1 MAQIIAGWF
10 STQQQ
15 AEQALSAL
23 ERTGIAADDCSTFSL
38 SPPGQHGDVPLRDKV
53 HHDEG
58 SKESGEGAAKGA
70 AAGGAVGLAA
80 GAVAAAATAPL
91 GPAAIVAGAGIG
103 AYVGSLAGAVNK
115 SREGDA
121 SAASSQEPVE
131 RPAGAIVAVNIGDP
145 DSEGLIIDTLK
156 NQGAQGIERADGQWR
171 DGEWVDFDP
180 QRPPQWIAG
189 SDLPSKARAPN

>member
-15 AEQALSAL
+15 AEQALNAL
-23 ERTGIAADDCSTFSL
+23 ARTGVAATDCSTFYL
-38 SPPGQHGDVPLRDKV
+38 SPPGQHGDIPLNDQV

-58 SKESGEGAAKGA
+58 SKESGTGAAKGA

-80 GAVAAAATAPL
+80 GALAAAATAPL
-91 GPAAIVAGAGIG
+91 GPAAVVAGAGIG

-121 SAASSQEPVE
+121 NEATSEEPVE

-145 DSEGLIIDTLK
+145 NSENLVIDTLK
-156 NQGAQGIERADGQWR
+156 NEGAQGIERADGQWR

-180 QRPPQWIAG
+180 QRPPQWIEG
-189 SDLPSKARAPN
+189 SSAPSKVRAPN